1 MSLPHHVL
9 LEYLSSRYPDEGS
22 ARRVLEELALPPPRP
37 GSYQRIRAVVLD
49 KSPRDIRAFFNGGAL
64 PSLDVLWSWAQRQR
78 FSGLWAREAAFI
90 DRGFPDRA
98 NFEAAWD
105 LLVIESHRNVL
116 DALLV
121 QDARYRGARRQ
132 DIFDVMKTRFDV
144 GISDPVLDIY
154 TRYFFNM
161 RGVHKADWI
170 HYLQECD
177 VTRRE
182 MLLLAMQTDDAARLR
197 HRLGAAPRFSYPD
210 VLADVLAESY
220 FKFKD
225 HASDSSPA
233 KAVAWSKVLMSAGDR
248 REKFKNQDIKDL
260 RADLQMEFSYL
271 EMEFPTIEDIE
282 SGDLDRGITAAGE
295 KLRQKAD
302 AD

>member
-9 LEYLSSRYPDEGS
+9 LEYLTSRYPDEAS
-22 ARRVLEELALPPPRP
+22 AGRVLEELALPPPLP
-37 GSYQRIRAVVLD
+37 GSYQRIRSLVLD
-49 KSPRDIRAFFNGGAL
+49 KSPRDVRSFFNGGSL

-78 FSGLWAREAAFI
+78 FSGLWAREPAFV

-98 NFEAAWD
+98 NFEAAWG
-105 LLVIESHRNVL
+105 LLVIEAHRNVL

-121 QDARYRGARRQ
+121 QDARFRGERRQ
-132 DIFDVMKTRFDV
+132 DIFDVMKTRFDI
-144 GISDPVLDIY
+144 GISEPVLAIY
-154 TRYFFNM
+154 VRYFFNM
-161 RGVHKADWI
+161 KWVHKADWI
-170 HYLQECD
+170 HYLRECD

-182 MLLLAMQTDDAARLR
+182 MLLLAMQTDDRARLR

-233 KAVAWSKVLMSAGDR
+233 KAKVWAKMLMDAGDR

-260 RADLQMEFSYL
+260 RSDLQLEFEYL
-271 EMEFPTIEDIE
+271 DMEFPSIVEVE
-282 SGDLDRGITAAGE
+282 SGELDRDIRAAGG
-295 KLRQKAD
+295 RPD
-302 AD
+302 PDDD